1 MYSPEVQEQIRALR
15 AKPQKTLDDY
25 REAVRLLRE
34 GRESAAAGAAKKASG
49 KRAPSTPVDVDKLFN
64 DLDTL

>member
-15 AKPQKTLDDY
+15 AKPTKTLDDY

-49 KRAPSTPVDVDKLFN
+49 KRSSTPVDVDKLFN
-64 DLDTL
+64 DLDAL